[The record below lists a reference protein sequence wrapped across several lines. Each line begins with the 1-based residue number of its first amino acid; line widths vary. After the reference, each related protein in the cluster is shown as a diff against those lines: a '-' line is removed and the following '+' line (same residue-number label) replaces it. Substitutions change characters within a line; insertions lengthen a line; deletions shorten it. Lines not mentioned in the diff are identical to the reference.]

1 MVSLG
6 RLAHFG
12 LHFNKAIIPCVLL
25 EMDFN
30 IKYRNKV
37 TR

>member
-1 MVSLG
+1 MLSLG

-12 LHFNKAIIPCVLL
+12 LHFNKAIPCVLL
-25 EMDFN
+25 EMDFD